1 MTVELTLLG
10 TGTPT
15 PLNHRAG
22 SGYLLTLDDE
32 KILVDCGPGI
42 VRRLLQKGEDLT
54 RINTLLLTHIH
65 YDHCVDYAY
74 FTLTRW
80 DQGAGKAPELA
91 VIGAPGT
98 RAMTDRLFGPE
109 GAFSADLI
117 ARTEPPGSQ
126 YIYEARGGV
135 LPRLKPV
142 PVVEEVT
149 HGDELDRGD
158 WTMNV
163 AEVAHVQPQLTCL
176 AYRVEIQGT
185 TVVFGGDTAPTES
198 LVELAQGANV
208 LIHMCHFMNGVVTDA
223 RMTSF
228 CSGHLDAARSAKE
241 AGVDTLV
248 LVHLTEQ
255 MEGAGVRERIV
266 AEASR
271 LFDGHVVYGEDLL
284 QVPLGGVKLAKLT

>member
-1 MTVELTLLG
+1 
-10 TGTPT
+10 
-15 PLNHRAG
+15 
-22 SGYLLTLDDE
+22 
-32 KILVDCGPGI
+32 
-42 VRRLLQKGEDLT
+42 
-54 RINTLLLTHIH
+54 
-65 YDHCVDYAY
+65 
-74 FTLTRW
+74 
-80 DQGAGKAPELA
+80 
-91 VIGAPGT
+91 
-98 RAMTDRLFGPE
+98 
-109 GAFSADLI
+109 
-117 ARTEPPGSQ
+117 
-126 YIYEARGGV
+126 
-135 LPRLKPV
+135 
-142 PVVEEVT
+142 
-149 HGDELDRGD
+149 
-158 WTMNV
+158 MNV

-223 RMTSF
+223 RLPGF

-255 MEGAGVRERIV
+255 MEGAGVRARIV

-271 LFDGHVVYGEDLL
+271 LFDGHVVYGVDLL